1 MKGYLFFLL
10 IFLIGCQQSGKTDLQ
25 FADIAGNPPTG
36 NSQNDNSLDGLE
48 IPVFQNT
55 VEVELPISLVLVDRY
70 YVLNKFTELF
80 GITPNELAPDHG
92 QLTIYDKIKPAIYSF
107 GHFGGGCDY
116 YASTNA
122 WAPKIKDAGS
132 TVRID
137 LQAYKILPGITQEYW
152 HDSCWNFHLAFKSY
166 SGLAPIDWVEA
177 NQSSSA
183 RWAVNTRICHLLTKD
198 ATSMGNFLTDKMGFN
213 PSALPDFSDEN
224 LITLMQAFHP
234 AYEPR
239 PNEIE
244 ALAHVYTGSI
254 ATNANKLE
262 MWRTATQAVCQS
274 PFWHSP

>member
-10 IFLIGCQQSGKTDLQ
+10 LFLIGCEQSGKTDLQ
-25 FADIAGNPPTG
+25 FADIAGNPP
-36 NSQNDNSLDGLE
+36 NDDSLDGLE
-48 IPVFQNT
+48 IPVFKNT
-55 VEVELPISLVLVDRY
+55 AEVELPISLVLVDRY

-80 GITPNELAPDHG
+80 GITPNQLAPDHG

-122 WAPKIKDAGS
+122 WPPLIKQTGS
-132 TVRID
+132 TVRPSE
-137 LQAYKILPGITQEYW
+137 QAYQLLPGNTQEYW
-152 HDSCWNFHLAFKSY
+152 HDSCWNFHLAFISY
-166 SGLAPIDWVEA
+166 SGLASIDWVEA

-198 ATSMGNFLTDKMGFN
+198 ATSMGNFLTGKMGFDLN
-213 PSALPDFSDEN
+213 ALPEFSDEN
-224 LITLMQAFHP
+224 LIALMQAFHP

-244 ALAHVYTGSI
+244 ALAHVYTDST

-262 MWRTATQAVCQS
+262 MWRTGTQAVCQS